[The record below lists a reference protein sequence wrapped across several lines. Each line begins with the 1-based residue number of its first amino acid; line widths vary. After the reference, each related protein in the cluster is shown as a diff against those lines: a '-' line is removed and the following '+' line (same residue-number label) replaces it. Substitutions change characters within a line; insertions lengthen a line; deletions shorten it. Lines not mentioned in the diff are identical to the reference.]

1 MDIVYEELCNIAGM
15 ENVTLSEDMRNHTTF
30 KAGGHAKYFVCPDN
44 MERLSELI
52 FYLNKNGI
60 NHYVMGNGS
69 NLLVRDEGFD
79 GVIVKIGSKLGNIRI
94 EDDAMFCD
102 AGAFV
107 SKAANMAGEES
118 LSGLEFAAGIPG
130 MIGGAAAMNAGAYG
144 GEFGN
149 IIEHVCVLD
158 GKGDTFC
165 LLNDQME
172 FGYRS
177 SIIQKKGYIVT
188 AVKLKLQHG
197 NQEDIIKQMNQY
209 LKERREKQPLEFPSA
224 GSTFKRPNGYYAGKL
239 IMDAGLAGL
248 QVGGACV
255 SEKHCGFIINK
266 QNATAGD
273 IIELM
278 NRVAEIVFEKFSVKL
293 EPEVKII

>member
-1 MDIVYEELCNIAGM
+1 MDIVYEELCDIAGR

-52 FYLNKNGI
+52 FYLDKNGI

-69 NLLVRDEGFD
+69 NLLVRDAGFD
-79 GVIVKIGSKLGNIRI
+79 GVIVKIGNKLGNIQT
-94 EDDAMFCD
+94 EDDEMVCE

-107 SKAANMAGEES
+107 SKAANLAGERS

-130 MIGGAAAMNAGAYG
+130 MIGGATAMNAGAYG
-144 GEFGN
+144 GEFKD
-149 IIEHVCVLD
+149 IIEHVWVLD
-158 GKGDTFC
+158 KRGEKFC
-165 LLNDQME
+165 IENDRME

-188 AVKLKLQHG
+188 AVKLKLTYG
-197 NQEDIIKQMNQY
+197 KKEEIIGHMNEY
-209 LKERREKQPLEFPSA
+209 LNARKEKQPLEYPSA
-224 GSTFKRPNGYYAGKL
+224 GSTFKRPKGHYAGKL
-239 IMDAGLAGL
+239 IMDAGLAGME
-248 QVGGACV
+248 VGGACV

-266 QNATAGD
+266 HNATAGD

-278 NRVAEIVFEKFSVKL
+278 NRVTDIVFEKYNVKL